1 MPHESTRRSFVGAGA
16 AALTSGV
23 ASARPA
29 IETLAISG
37 GPKAVTVPADRQ
49 AEISKWPHYGEEEK
63 RVILELLDSNKSY
76 GEWGATLFGEAPRFL
91 IRDND
96 SKYGQQRLP
105 LLCSLY

>member
-1 MPHESTRRSFVGAGA
+1 MPHESTHRSFVGAGA

-76 GEWGATLFGEAPRFL
+76 GE
-91 IRDND
+91 I
-96 SKYGQQRLP
+96 P
-105 LLCSLY
+105 LLEKEMDRKSTRLNSSHLVISYAVFCLK